1 VLELREFQLKFIYV
15 PDSISRDTC
24 VPYSKVTDHF
34 EHPFDD
40 LLVLRSS
47 KRIMNPLFDIGIWKV
62 QDQDVSFCDNTL
74 GCRFLEIGDNAQPR
88 YCKVCG

>member
-1 VLELREFQLKFIYV
+1 MLELREFQLKFIYMCPV
-15 PDSISRDTC
+15 VLVVILA
-24 VPYSKVTDHF
+24 YLKVTDHF

-62 QDQDVSFCDNTL
+62 QDQDVSFCDGTL

>member
-1 VLELREFQLKFIYV
+1 MLELREFPLKFIYMCPV
-15 PDSISRDTC
+15 VLVVILA
-24 VPYSKVTDHF
+24 YLKVTDHF

-47 KRIMNPLFDIGIWKV
+47 KRIINPLFDIGIWKV
-62 QDQDVSFCDNTL
+62 QDQDVSFCDGTL

-88 YCKVCG
+88 YYEVWG